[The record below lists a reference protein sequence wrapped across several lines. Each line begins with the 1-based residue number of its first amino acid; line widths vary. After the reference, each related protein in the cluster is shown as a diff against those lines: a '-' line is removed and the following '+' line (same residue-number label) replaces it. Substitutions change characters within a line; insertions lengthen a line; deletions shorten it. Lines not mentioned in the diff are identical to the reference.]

1 MREQRGRFDPLSTI
15 ISYSA
20 AYAGAIIRALLWPVT
35 PPVLSKKKKTL
46 KEFQKGKNLKNKNL
60 KMCINNRRRV
70 HTGTPSHPSQT

>member
-35 PPVLSKKKKTL
+35 PPVLSKKKHEKNSKKEKIKKT
-46 KEFQKGKNLKNKNL
+46 KTSK
-60 KMCINNRRRV
+60 CV
-70 HTGTPSHPSQT
+70 

>member
-35 PPVLSKKKKTL
+35 PPVLSKKKKKKTF
-46 KEFQKGKNLKNKNL
+46 KEFQKGKN
-60 KMCINNRRRV
+60 
-70 HTGTPSHPSQT
+70 